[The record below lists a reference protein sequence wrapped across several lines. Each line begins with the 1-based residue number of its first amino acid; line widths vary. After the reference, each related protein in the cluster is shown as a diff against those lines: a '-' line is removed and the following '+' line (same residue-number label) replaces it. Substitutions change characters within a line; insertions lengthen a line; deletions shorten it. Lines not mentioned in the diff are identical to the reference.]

1 MSFQGDLLNGWPE
14 DGEPDMSTLYKVN
27 TKFIGGELIKENA
40 QYTLRDN
47 KRLNN
52 LVLSSTKL
60 NANQR
65 TNGHDHDGQEEVYIF
80 TKGKGEMI
88 IQEKNREECRFPVQE
103 GDIVLIPDGAFH
115 QVINSSHLGLFF
127 VCIFDGVRYK

>member
-27 TKFIGGELIKENA
+27 TDNIGGQLIKDNA

-47 KRLNN
+47 KSLNN
-52 LVLSSTKL
+52 LILSSTKL
-60 NANQR
+60 NANQQ
-65 TNGHDHDGQEEVYIF
+65 TNGHQHDGQEEVYIF

-88 IQEKNREECRFPVQE
+88 IQEKGREECRFPVKKN
-103 GDIVLIPDGAFH
+103 DVVLIPDGAFH
-115 QVINSSHLGLFF
+115 KVINTGHLGLFF
-127 VCIFDGVRYK
+127 ICVFDGERYK

>member
-27 TKFIGGELIKENA
+27 TQFIGGELIKENA

-60 NANQR
+60 NANQQ

-80 TKGKGEMI
+80 TKGEGEMI
-88 IQEKNREECRFPVQE
+88 IREKNREECRFPVQE

>member
-14 DGEPDMSTLYKVN
+14 DGEPDMSTLYKVS
-27 TKFIGGELIKENA
+27 TKNIGGELIKENA
-40 QYTLRDN
+40 QYTIRDN

-60 NANQR
+60 NANQE

-88 IQEKNREECRFPVQE
+88 IQEKGREE
-103 GDIVLIPDGAFH
+103 L
-115 QVINSSHLGLFF
+115 L
-127 VCIFDGVRYK
+127 